1 MSLSVALLVAL
12 PCTAALTTAEA
23 AWWAQHA
30 KNLAA
35 QRGEGAHNAARS
47 RNTVAAPTSQPAYQS
62 AEWWSGEAMDVG
74 APAEETAPL
83 SAEAAAVLSDNCA
96 WGWTDECE
104 SEDQRTQLEMVPP
117 CLDEPQKL
125 DENEEECDM
134 DEPVFQD
141 VAVHTPLIPCVTT
154 HDGCEL
160 EAEAGLVAD
169 TALDETVFH
178 DVALPLE
185 TAPIPCITTHD
196 GCELEAEAGI
206 LPNTKLPVTAA

>member
-35 QRGEGAHNAARS
+35 QRGEGAHNAAARS
-47 RNTVAAPTSQPAYQS
+47 RNAVAAPASQPAYQS

-104 SEDQRTQLEMVPP
+104 SEDQLS
-117 CLDEPQKL
+117 
-125 DENEEECDM
+125 
-134 DEPVFQD
+134 
-141 VAVHTPLIPCVTT
+141 LI
-154 HDGCEL
+154 H
-160 EAEAGLVAD
+160 
-169 TALDETVFH
+169 
-178 DVALPLE
+178 
-185 TAPIPCITTHD
+185 I
-196 GCELEAEAGI
+196 
-206 LPNTKLPVTAA
+206 